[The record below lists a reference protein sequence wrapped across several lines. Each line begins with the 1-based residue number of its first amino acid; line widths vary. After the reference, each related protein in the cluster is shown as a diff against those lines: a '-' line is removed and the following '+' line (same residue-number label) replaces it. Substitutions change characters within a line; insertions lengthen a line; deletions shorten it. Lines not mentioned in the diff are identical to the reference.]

1 MSVRYNDD
9 FKREVV
15 RAYMAGNKSTVELAA
30 EYNVPKAPLQ
40 NGLKNMV
47 KNANTNIPL
56 KKQVKVILQVKF
68 ENSTRC
74 SRKKIKRL
82 SS

>member
-9 FKREVV
+9 FKRKVV
-15 RAYMAGNKSTVELAA
+15 RAYMSGNKS
-30 EYNVPKAPLQ
+30 PLQ